1 MSFFCT
7 AQAAALHISFQF
19 LREWKPRGQYKGCC
33 CCCYVWGTLPVPQD
47 LQYGA
52 VPALFAA
59 FSSALRVQPPDEL
72 RLLAVGL
79 DRRDGGGRASLVCE
93 DDPRVAEMGYS
104 CSMMEAFCDSKL
116 HDLAAAQ
123 KKQLPSWLP
132 KDAKVKDAC
141 RKTCGACGRFKIVE
155 LQKPLPIDSV
165 LRCIFAQAIP
175 QPFSSKKIETITL
188 G

>member
-1 MSFFCT
+1 M
-7 AQAAALHISFQF
+7 
-19 LREWKPRGQYKGCC
+19 
-33 CCCYVWGTLPVPQD
+33 PQD